1 MLMKA
6 VGKSENASACQNS
19 VFMLMKS
26 VGNTMEIHRKYY
38 GKRKLQRV
46 LTGVFMLMED
56 WQI

>member
-1 MLMKA
+1 LANLKA
-6 VGKSENASACQNS
+6 SEYKNS

-26 VGNTMEIHRKYY
+26 VGNTMEIQRKYY